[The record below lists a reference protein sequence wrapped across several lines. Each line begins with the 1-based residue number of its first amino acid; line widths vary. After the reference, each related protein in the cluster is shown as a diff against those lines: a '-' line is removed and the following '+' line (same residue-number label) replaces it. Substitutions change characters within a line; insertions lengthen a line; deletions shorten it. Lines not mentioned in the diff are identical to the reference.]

1 VTVAAG
7 SAAPVLRSRHR
18 PARILGLVGLVAG
31 VLAAVV
37 LSLLLGSRSIDP
49 SAVIDA
55 LLRAGGMLG
64 GTAGSDPAVGG
75 TAGTA
80 ATEQMVVLDLRVPRT
95 LIGLVAGA
103 ALGLAGALMQG
114 LTRNP
119 LADPG
124 LLGVNAG
131 ASLAVVAAISV
142 FGVTSPA
149 GYVWFAFAG
158 AALAAVLVYLVA
170 SGRNGPTPLSL
181 TLAGAAVTAV
191 LTSLITL
198 VLLRDLDTLG
208 QYRFWSVGSLVGRD
222 ASTVLPLAPFLVA
235 GAVLALVLGRGLN
248 GLALGDDVARGLGQR
263 VGLTRV
269 VAGVAIILLCGSA
282 TSLAGPLVFV
292 GLVVPHLAR
301 RMVGGD
307 YRWILA
313 YSMPLGAILL
323 VLADTVGRLIAQPA
337 ELEAGIVVALIGAP
351 VLIVLVRR
359 DRAVTR

>member
-1 VTVAAG
+1 MTAAAP
-7 SAAPVLRSRHR
+7 AAPVLARRR
-18 PARILGLVGLVAG
+18 LTRILGLLGMLVAVLVAVGL
-31 VLAAVV
+31 
-37 LSLLLGSRSIDP
+37 SLFLGSRSIDL
-49 SAVIDA
+49 SAVLDV
-55 LLRAGGMLG
+55 LG
-64 GTAGSDPAVGG
+64 GRQGDAV
-75 TAGTA
+75 
-80 ATEQMVVLDLRVPRT
+80 EQMVVLDLRVPRT
-95 LIGLVAGA
+95 IIGLVAGA

-131 ASLAVVAAISV
+131 ASLAVVTAIAA
-142 FGVTSPA
+142 FGVTAPS
-149 GYVWFAFAG
+149 GYIWFAFIG
-158 AALAAVLVYLVA
+158 AALAAVLVYAVA

-222 ASTVLPLAPFLVA
+222 AGTALALAPFLIV
-235 GAVLALVLGRGLN
+235 GAVVALLLGRSLN

-263 VGLTRV
+263 VGLTRMI
-269 VAGVAIILLCGSA
+269 AGAAIILLCGSA

-292 GLVVPHLAR
+292 GLVVPHVAR
-301 RMVGGD
+301 RMIGPD
-307 YRWILA
+307 FRWILA

-323 VLADTVGRLIAQPA
+323 VLADTLGRLIAQPA
-337 ELEAGIVVALIGAP
+337 ELEAGIVVAVIGAP

-359 DRAVTR
+359 DRAVIR

>member
-1 VTVAAG
+1 V
-7 SAAPVLRSRHR
+7 
-18 PARILGLVGLVAG
+18 LGLAGLLLGVVVA
-31 VLAAVV
+31 VA
-37 LSLLLGSRSIDP
+37 LSLLLGSRAIDFGTVV
-49 SAVIDA
+49 AA
-55 LLRAGGMLG
+55 LTGAGGG
-64 GTAGSDPAVGG
+64 GTGG
-75 TAGTA
+75 GASGGGA
-80 ATEQMVVLDLRVPRT
+80 SGGASTEQMVVLDLRVPRT
-95 LIGLVAGA
+95 VIGLVAGA

-124 LLGVNAG
+124 LLGVNSG
-131 ASLAVVAAISV
+131 ASLAVVVAISV
-142 FGVTSPA
+142 FGVTSPI
-149 GYVWFAFAG
+149 GYIWFAFAG
-158 AALAAVLVYLVA
+158 AALAAIVVYVVA
-170 SGRNGPTPLSL
+170 SGRTGPTPLSL

-191 LTSLITL
+191 LTSLIML

-222 ASTVLPLAPFLVA
+222 ASTVLPLVPFLVV

-301 RMVGGD
+301 RMIGTD
-307 YRWILA
+307 YRWILL
-313 YSMPLGAILL
+313 YSVPLGAMLL

-351 VLIVLVRR
+351 VLIALVRR

>member
-1 VTVAAG
+1 MTTAAP
-7 SAAPVLRSRHR
+7 AAPVLARRR
-18 PARILGLVGLVAG
+18 LTRILGLLGMLVAVLVAVGL
-31 VLAAVV
+31 
-37 LSLLLGSRSIDP
+37 SLFLGSRSIDLA
-49 SAVIDA
+49 AVLDA
-55 LLRAGGMLG
+55 LGGRTG
-64 GTAGSDPAVGG
+64 DAV
-75 TAGTA
+75 
-80 ATEQMVVLDLRVPRT
+80 EQMVVLDLRVPRT
-95 LIGLVAGA
+95 IIGLVAGA

-131 ASLAVVAAISV
+131 ASLAVVTAIAA
-142 FGVTSPA
+142 FGVTAPS
-149 GYVWFAFAG
+149 GYIWFAFLG
-158 AALAAVLVYLVA
+158 AAVAAVLVYAVA

-222 ASTVLPLAPFLVA
+222 AGTALALAPFLIV
-235 GAVLALVLGRGLN
+235 GAVVALLLGRSLN

-263 VGLTRV
+263 VGLTRAI
-269 VAGVAIILLCGSA
+269 AGAAIILLCGSA

-292 GLVVPHLAR
+292 GLVVPHVAR
-301 RMVGGD
+301 RMIGPD
-307 YRWILA
+307 FRWILA
-313 YSMPLGAILL
+313 YSIPLGAILL
-323 VLADTVGRLIAQPA
+323 VLADTLGRLIAQPA
-337 ELEAGIVVALIGAP
+337 ELEAGIVVAIIGAP

-359 DRAVTR
+359 DRAVIR

>member
-1 VTVAAG
+1 VTTAAP
-7 SAAPVLRSRHR
+7 AAPVLARRR
-18 PARILGLVGLVAG
+18 LTRILGLLGMLVAVLVAVGL
-31 VLAAVV
+31 
-37 LSLLLGSRSIDP
+37 SLFLGSRSIDLA
-49 SAVIDA
+49 AVLDA
-55 LLRAGGMLG
+55 LGGRTG
-64 GTAGSDPAVGG
+64 DAV
-75 TAGTA
+75 
-80 ATEQMVVLDLRVPRT
+80 EQMVVLDLRVPRT
-95 LIGLVAGA
+95 IIGLVAGA

-131 ASLAVVAAISV
+131 ASLAVVTAIAA
-142 FGVTSPA
+142 FGVTAPS
-149 GYVWFAFAG
+149 GYIWFAFLG
-158 AALAAVLVYLVA
+158 AAVAAVLVYAVA

-222 ASTVLPLAPFLVA
+222 AGTALALAPFLIV
-235 GAVLALVLGRGLN
+235 GAVVALLLGRSLN

-263 VGLTRV
+263 VGLTRAI
-269 VAGVAIILLCGSA
+269 AGAAIILLCGSA

-292 GLVVPHLAR
+292 GLVVPHVAR
-301 RMVGGD
+301 RMIGPD
-307 YRWILA
+307 FRWILA
-313 YSMPLGAILL
+313 YSIPLGAILL
-323 VLADTVGRLIAQPA
+323 VLADTLGRLIAQPA
-337 ELEAGIVVALIGAP
+337 ELEAGIVVAIIGAP

-359 DRAVTR
+359 DRAVIR

>member
-1 VTVAAG
+1 MTR
-7 SAAPVLRSRHR
+7 AAPAAASARLDRTGRRGR
-18 PARILGLVGLVAG
+18 PVRVLGLVGLLLGVVVA
-31 VLAAVV
+31 VA
-37 LSLLLGSRSIDP
+37 LSLLLGSRSIDFG
-49 SAVIDA
+49 AVLGA
-55 LLRAGGMLG
+55 LTGGG
-64 GTAGSDPAVGG
+64 GTGAEGS
-75 TAGTA
+75 
-80 ATEQMVVLDLRVPRT
+80 TEQMVVLDLRVPRT
-95 LIGLVAGA
+95 IIGLVAGA

-124 LLGVNAG
+124 LLGVNSG
-131 ASLAVVAAISV
+131 ASLAVVIAISV
-142 FGVTSPA
+142 FGVASPI
-149 GYVWFAFAG
+149 GYIWFAFAG
-158 AALAAVLVYLVA
+158 AAVAAIVVYAVA
-170 SGRNGPTPLSL
+170 SGRTGPTPLSL

-222 ASTVLPLAPFLVA
+222 ASTVLPLIPFLVV

-301 RMVGGD
+301 RMIGTD

-313 YSMPLGAILL
+313 YSVPLGAMLL

-351 VLIVLVRR
+351 VLIALVRR